1 MTIHFATTFFDKD
14 LKDSGFVIGSD
25 SNWGALKTLS
35 SGTKKTNAEGRVD
48 FREKSFRGENYIGLY
63 MGVEPR
69 YTITEEDWINIY
81 KNLKKKSR
89 ISLREIV
96 NPLGSLDNIFSDISE
111 GKDYSGLDTLKNIS
125 YTLLI
130 ARRNGGI
137 ELFVINSEGSNTGL
151 RPNTAHI
158 VYGIYGN
165 AKPESIRY
173 WFLGPAVPQDPI
185 VPKRYVELERGGSMG
200 LESAINSAKHFLQLK
215 DEDLRFLSIGD
226 EPYNPGP
233 SNIYVVSFKRFGSI
247 NEISV

>member
-25 SNWGALKTLS
+25 SAWEVMHPEEREQLTLW
-35 SGTKKTNAEGRVD
+35 D
-48 FREKSFRGENYIGLY
+48 MPIWREKAFRGKNYIGLF
-63 MGVEPR
+63 MGYEPR
-69 YTITEEDWINIY
+69 LTITEEDWINIY
-81 KNLKKKSR
+81 ENLKKKSR
-89 ISLREIV
+89 KSLIEMV
-96 NPLGSLDNIFSDISE
+96 NPLGGLDNIFSEISE

-130 ARRNGGI
+130 ARRNGRI

-158 VYGIYGN
+158 IYGIYGN

-173 WFLGPAVPQDPI
+173 WFLGPAVPQGPI
-185 VPKRYVELERGGSMG
+185 APKRYVELEHSGSRGI
-200 LESAINSAKHFLQLK
+200 ESAINSAKHFLQLK
-215 DEDLRFLSIGD
+215 DEDLRFLSIGN
-226 EPYNPGP
+226 EPYSPGP
-233 SNIYVVSFKRFGSI
+233 PNIYVVSFKRFGSI